1 MTVTASHA
9 TGAASASNAGLY
21 ARLALTALFWG
32 ASFIAGRSLAQEL
45 PPFVA
50 AAARYVVASAALV
63 AYLWFRERRLPR
75 PSGWQWWGLCALGA
89 TGVFAYNAC
98 FFLALA
104 ELPASRA
111 ALIIATNPALTAVAS
126 WLVFRQ
132 RFAWWQWLGVATAFA
147 GVTIVVSRGDIATL
161 TTAFGRGEIW
171 MFCGALSWAVYALV
185 GRSMMQRHDALSPL
199 ATTAYAS
206 AVGLLL
212 LATVAAFELPQVRW
226 SKFGPAELA
235 AATYLGV
242 LGTAVSFVWFY
253 DGVKALGAAQASVFT
268 NLVPVFAVALGVLLL
283 GEPLLASMILGG
295 LVTLAGV
302 SLTNLNSRTSSSVR

>member
-1 MTVTASHA
+1 VAASYT
-9 TGAASASNAGLY
+9 TGAASASTAGLY

-32 ASFIAGRSLAQEL
+32 ASFIAGRSLALEL

-50 AAARYVVASAALV
+50 AAARYVVACAALV
-63 AYLWFRERRLPR
+63 AYLWFREGRLPR
-75 PSGWQWWGLCALGA
+75 PSAWQWWGLCALGA
-89 TGVFAYNAC
+89 TGVFAYNA
-98 FFLALA
+98 FFFRALA

-111 ALIIATNPALTAVAS
+111 ALIIATNPVLTAVAS

-161 TTAFGRGEIW
+161 GTTAFGKGEVW

-206 AVGLLL
+206 AVGFLF

-235 AATYLGV
+235 AATYLGL

-268 NLVPVFAVALGVLLL
+268 NLVPVFAVALGVLVLR
-283 GEPLLASMILGG
+283 EPLLASMILGG
-295 LVTLAGV
+295 LVTLVGV
-302 SLTNLNSRTSSSVR
+302 SLTNVARRTN

>member
-63 AYLWFRERRLPR
+63 AYLWFREGRLPR

-98 FFLALA
+98 FFNALA

-111 ALIIATNPALTAVAS
+111 ALII
-126 WLVFRQ
+126 
-132 RFAWWQWLGVATAFA
+132 
-147 GVTIVVSRGDIATL
+147 D
-161 TTAFGRGEIW
+161 
-171 MFCGALSWAVYALV
+171 
-185 GRSMMQRHDALSPL
+185 
-199 ATTAYAS
+199 
-206 AVGLLL
+206 
-212 LATVAAFELPQVRW
+212 
-226 SKFGPAELA
+226 
-235 AATYLGV
+235 
-242 LGTAVSFVWFY
+242 
-253 DGVKALGAAQASVFT
+253 
-268 NLVPVFAVALGVLLL
+268 
-283 GEPLLASMILGG
+283 
-295 LVTLAGV
+295 
-302 SLTNLNSRTSSSVR
+302 